1 MTSQQN
7 SYGYLSSPYGA
18 SSAAPRRPADAQPRP
33 SAAPERDPYGYGY
46 GARGDGYSEN
56 SYSAAPRSD
65 YRSAPPKRPAPS
77 RPASAPRGRSVD
89 MFVLLLMLIV
99 GPLCGVLGVF
109 LRPMLWVFL
118 IVEGAA
124 IALMWAFKC
133 YLMRGRVLLTC
144 VLLVLMTLALLAG
157 VDVGKAPQNYQSYG
171 GQLAA
176 SNGAQPAVQSTDTPW
191 GGVSGV
197 GLGGLTSEA
206 NATTE
211 PVQDE
216 QQDSQL
222 AALNLEGAQAPV
234 TADNTYGDAAGA
246 DVAPVQVEATESP
259 MTGVLAAAESVMKSY
274 MQCWQQENWESMVQY
289 VTPTWRSAQTN
300 PQLQLY
306 WNHGGIWTL
315 NNWTMTAQNAQL
327 NADSITFSILADL
340 SKSTTGTKIT
350 KRYEGIVIKD
360 ENGTWYVDPDSMR
373 TGVEV
378 KETASD
384 VGAANAAAVA
394 EDSALASQVTVS
406 NSDTTAQTSSV
417 NPNMTLWY
425 NSKGGTFYHL
435 KQKCESIGKEYYD
448 SMKSFTYGELNDS
461 AYAKLK
467 PCKTCDAPARP

>member
-7 SYGYLSSPYGA
+7 SYGYRSSPYGS

-33 SAAPERDPYGYGY
+33 GVSPERDLYGYGY
-46 GARGDGYSEN
+46 GARSDGYGEN
-56 SYSAAPRSD
+56 FYNDSPRAD
-65 YRSAPPKRPAPS
+65 YRSAPPKRPAQP
-77 RPASAPRGRSVD
+77 RPTGAPRGRSVD

-109 LRPMLWVFL
+109 LRPMLWMFL
-118 IVEGAA
+118 IIEGAA
-124 IALMWAFKC
+124 IALMWIFKC
-133 YLMRGRVLLTC
+133 YLMRGRIVLSC

-157 VDVGKAPQNYQSYG
+157 VDVGKAPRNYQSYG
-171 GQLAA
+171 GQQAA
-176 SNGAQPAVQSTDTPW
+176 ANGAQTSPQSTDTPW

-197 GLGGLTSEA
+197 GLGGLTSDA
-206 NATTE
+206 NATPE

-216 QQDSQL
+216 QQDVQL
-222 AALNLEGAQAPV
+222 AALPVEGAQAPL
-234 TADNTYGDAAGA
+234 AAVPDG
-246 DVAPVQVEATESP
+246 VAVPVQAEATESP

-384 VGAANAAAVA
+384 VGAANAAAIA
-394 EDSALASQVTVS
+394 EDSALADQVAVS

>member
-77 RPASAPRGRSVD
+77 RSASAPRGRSVD

-206 NATTE
+206 NATAE

-234 TADNTYGDAAGA
+234 AADNTYGDAAGA
-246 DVAPVQVEATESP
+246 DVAPVQAEATESP
-259 MTGVLAAAESVMKSY
+259 MTGVLAAAESVMKS
-274 MQCWQQENWESMVQY
+274 
-289 VTPTWRSAQTN
+289 
-300 PQLQLY
+300 
-306 WNHGGIWTL
+306 
-315 NNWTMTAQNAQL
+315 
-327 NADSITFSILADL
+327 
-340 SKSTTGTKIT
+340 
-350 KRYEGIVIKD
+350 
-360 ENGTWYVDPDSMR
+360 
-373 TGVEV
+373 
-378 KETASD
+378 
-384 VGAANAAAVA
+384 
-394 EDSALASQVTVS
+394 
-406 NSDTTAQTSSV
+406 
-417 NPNMTLWY
+417 
-425 NSKGGTFYHL
+425 
-435 KQKCESIGKEYYD
+435 
-448 SMKSFTYGELNDS
+448 
-461 AYAKLK
+461 
-467 PCKTCDAPARP
+467 

>member
-7 SYGYLSSPYGA
+7 SYGYRSSPYGS

-33 SAAPERDPYGYGY
+33 GVSPERDPYGYGY
-46 GARGDGYSEN
+46 GARSDGYGEN
-56 SYSAAPRSD
+56 FYNDSPRAD
-65 YRSAPPKRPAPS
+65 YRSAPPKRPAQP
-77 RPASAPRGRSVD
+77 RPAGAPRGRSVD

-109 LRPMLWVFL
+109 LRPMLWMFL
-118 IVEGAA
+118 IIEGAA
-124 IALMWAFKC
+124 IALMWVFKC
-133 YLMRGRVLLTC
+133 YLMRGRIVLSC

-171 GQLAA
+171 GQQAA
-176 SNGAQPAVQSTDTPW
+176 ANGAQTSPQSTDTPW

-206 NATTE
+206 NATPE
-211 PVQDE
+211 PAQDE
-216 QQDSQL
+216 QQDVQL

-234 TADNTYGDAAGA
+234 AAAPDSG
-246 DVAPVQVEATESP
+246 VAPVQAEATESP

-378 KETASD
+378 KETASN

-394 EDSALASQVTVS
+394 EDSALASQVAVS
-406 NSDTTAQTSSV
+406 NSDATAQTSSV

-425 NSKGGTFYHL
+425 NAKGGTFYHL

>member
-1 MTSQQN
+1 
-7 SYGYLSSPYGA
+7 
-18 SSAAPRRPADAQPRP
+18 
-33 SAAPERDPYGYGY
+33 
-46 GARGDGYSEN
+46 
-56 SYSAAPRSD
+56 
-65 YRSAPPKRPAPS
+65 
-77 RPASAPRGRSVD
+77 

-206 NATTE
+206 NATAE

-216 QQDSQL
+216 QQDSHL

-234 TADNTYGDAAGA
+234 AADNTYGDAAGA
-246 DVAPVQVEATESP
+246 DVAPVQAEATESP

>member
-7 SYGYLSSPYGA
+7 SYGYRSSPYGA

-46 GARGDGYSEN
+46 GARSDSYADN
-56 SYSAAPRSD
+56 SYSNSPRAD
-65 YRSAPPKRPAPS
+65 YRSAPAKRPAG
-77 RPASAPRGRSVD
+77 APRSRSVD
-89 MFVLLLMLIV
+89 MFVLLLMFIV

-133 YLMRGRVLLTC
+133 YLMRGRILLSC

-171 GQLAA
+171 GEQVS
-176 SNGAQPAVQSTDTPW
+176 SNGTLASVQNTNTPW

-197 GLGGLTSEA
+197 GLGGLTSDA
-206 NATTE
+206 NATPD
-211 PVQDE
+211 PVQE
-216 QQDSQL
+216 QPQDVQL
-222 AALNLEGAQAPV
+222 GSSNLDDTQAAISTAALDVSPA
-234 TADNTYGDAAGA
+234 DAA
-246 DVAPVQVEATESP
+246 APVQVEATESP

-394 EDSALASQVTVS
+394 EDSALASHVAVS

-467 PCKTCDAPARP
+467 PCKTCDAPERP

>member
-7 SYGYLSSPYGA
+7 SYGYRSSPYGA

-33 SAAPERDPYGYGY
+33 SAVPERDPYGYGY

-56 SYSAAPRSD
+56 SYSAVPRSD
-65 YRSAPPKRPAPS
+65 YRGVPPKRPAPS

-157 VDVGKAPQNYQSYG
+157 VDVGKAPRNYQSYG

-176 SNGAQPAVQSTDTPW
+176 SNGAQPAAQSTDTPW

-197 GLGGLTSEA
+197 GLGGLTSDA
-206 NATTE
+206 NATAE

-216 QQDSQL
+216 QEDPQL
-222 AALNLEGAQAPV
+222 AALNLEGAQAPAA
-234 TADNTYGDAAGA
+234 ADTYGDAAGA
-246 DVAPVQVEATESP
+246 GVAPVQAEATESP

-394 EDSALASQVTVS
+394 EDSALADQVVVS

>member
-7 SYGYLSSPYGA
+7 SYGYRSSPYGS

-33 SAAPERDPYGYGY
+33 GVSPERDLYGYGY
-46 GARGDGYSEN
+46 GARSDGYGEN
-56 SYSAAPRSD
+56 FYNDSPRAD
-65 YRSAPPKRPAPS
+65 YRSAPPKRPAQP
-77 RPASAPRGRSVD
+77 RPTGAPRGRSVD

-109 LRPMLWVFL
+109 LRPMLWMFL
-118 IVEGAA
+118 IIEGAA
-124 IALMWAFKC
+124 IALMWIFKC
-133 YLMRGRVLLTC
+133 YLMRGRIVLSC

-171 GQLAA
+171 GQQAA
-176 SNGAQPAVQSTDTPW
+176 ANGAQTSPQSTDTPW

-197 GLGGLTSEA
+197 GLGGLTSDA
-206 NATTE
+206 NATPE

-216 QQDSQL
+216 QQDVQL
-222 AALNLEGAQAPV
+222 AALPVEGAQAPL
-234 TADNTYGDAAGA
+234 AAVPDG
-246 DVAPVQVEATESP
+246 VAVPVQAEATESP

-384 VGAANAAAVA
+384 VGAANAAAIA
-394 EDSALASQVTVS
+394 EDSALADQVAVS

>member
-206 NATTE
+206 NATAE

-234 TADNTYGDAAGA
+234 AADNTYGDAAGA
-246 DVAPVQVEATESP
+246 DVAPVQAEATESP

>member
-7 SYGYLSSPYGA
+7 SYGYRSSPYGS

-33 SAAPERDPYGYGY
+33 GVSPERDLYGYGY
-46 GARGDGYSEN
+46 GARSDGYGEN
-56 SYSAAPRSD
+56 FYNDSPRAD
-65 YRSAPPKRPAPS
+65 YRSAPPKRPAQP
-77 RPASAPRGRSVD
+77 RPTGAPRGRSVD

-109 LRPMLWVFL
+109 LRPMLWMFL
-118 IVEGAA
+118 IIEGAA
-124 IALMWAFKC
+124 IALMWVFKC
-133 YLMRGRVLLTC
+133 YLMRGRIVLSC

-171 GQLAA
+171 GQQAA
-176 SNGAQPAVQSTDTPW
+176 ANGAQTSPQSTDTPW

-197 GLGGLTSEA
+197 GLGGLTSDA
-206 NATTE
+206 NATPE

-216 QQDSQL
+216 QQDAQL
-222 AALNLEGAQAPV
+222 AALPVEGAQAPL
-234 TADNTYGDAAGA
+234 AAVPDG
-246 DVAPVQVEATESP
+246 VAVPVQAEATESP

-289 VTPTWRSAQTN
+289 VNPTWRSAQTN

-394 EDSALASQVTVS
+394 EDSALADQVVVS

-425 NSKGGTFYHL
+425 NAKGGTFYHL

>member
-7 SYGYLSSPYGA
+7 SYGYRSSPYGA

-206 NATTE
+206 NATAE

-246 DVAPVQVEATESP
+246 DVAPVQAEATESP

>member
-7 SYGYLSSPYGA
+7 SYGYRSSPYGA

-176 SNGAQPAVQSTDTPW
+176 SNGAQPAVQNTDTPW

-206 NATTE
+206 NATAE

-216 QQDSQL
+216 QQDSHL

-234 TADNTYGDAAGA
+234 AADNTYGDAAGA
-246 DVAPVQVEATESP
+246 DVAPVQAEATESP

>member
-7 SYGYLSSPYGA
+7 SYGYRSSPYGA
-18 SSAAPRRPADAQPRP
+18 SSAAPRRPADAQPRT

-206 NATTE
+206 NATAE

-234 TADNTYGDAAGA
+234 AADNTYGDAAGA
-246 DVAPVQVEATESP
+246 DVAPVQAEATESP

>member
-1 MTSQQN
+1 
-7 SYGYLSSPYGA
+7 
-18 SSAAPRRPADAQPRP
+18 
-33 SAAPERDPYGYGY
+33 
-46 GARGDGYSEN
+46 
-56 SYSAAPRSD
+56 
-65 YRSAPPKRPAPS
+65 
-77 RPASAPRGRSVD
+77 

-206 NATTE
+206 NATAE

-234 TADNTYGDAAGA
+234 AADNTYGDAAGA
-246 DVAPVQVEATESP
+246 DVAPVQAEATESP

-340 SKSTTGTKIT
+340 SKSTAGTKIT

>member
-7 SYGYLSSPYGA
+7 SYGYRSSPYGA
-18 SSAAPRRPADAQPRP
+18 SSAAPRRPADAQPRT

-206 NATTE
+206 NATAE

-216 QQDSQL
+216 QQDSHL

-234 TADNTYGDAAGA
+234 AADNTYGDAAGA
-246 DVAPVQVEATESP
+246 DVAPVQAEATESP

>member
-373 TGVEV
+373 TGMEV

>member
-7 SYGYLSSPYGA
+7 SYGYRSSPYGA

-77 RPASAPRGRSVD
+77 RSASAPRGRSVD

-206 NATTE
+206 NATAE

-246 DVAPVQVEATESP
+246 DVAPVQAEATESP